1 MAELR
6 DDNGLEI
13 STSSE
18 AARACIDAATL
29 CLHAGSCE
37 VRVWVDAALGHDPR
51 CAAARCIDTGAALLT
66 AEHLDDPALLA
77 SLARLEDTL
86 GHANDRERCHAE
98 AARAWCGGDFA
109 QALET
114 YNRLLKSYPRDSLAL
129 QLAHALDFR
138 LGDRAMLRDRIANV
152 LPHWDSTMPAFG
164 HVLAMYAFG
173 LEECGDYDG
182 AESAA
187 RRSLDLIPDNAP
199 AMHVVAH
206 VMEMQGRTRE
216 GIDWLQ
222 RLRGEWS
229 RNAAFAVH
237 LAWHLALFRLDNDEP
252 DAALSIYD
260 RALAPTKRSSMAAL
274 VDASALLWR
283 LDLRGVRVQRR
294 ARQVARHWSR
304 KRLSGVRAFNLVHA
318 TAAFAAARHHRAA
331 SRAIALL
338 HNDPATRRVNRPM
351 DLALAIPVCEAMAA
365 FARGEYA
372 VAVEKIN
379 VVRTLALNCGG
390 SIAQCD
396 LIHLTL
402 LEAALR
408 SRRMPLAHAL
418 ATERAARKPRSLL
431 NRWLFARAATAA

>member
-1 MAELR
+1 V
-6 DDNGLEI
+6 DD
-13 STSSE
+13 
-18 AARACIDAATL
+18 
-29 CLHAGSCE
+29 
-37 VRVWVDAALGHDPR
+37 
-51 CAAARCIDTGAALLT
+51 
-66 AEHLDDPALLA
+66 
-77 SLARLEDTL
+77 
-86 GHANDRERCHAE
+86 
-98 AARAWCGGDFA
+98 
-109 QALET
+109 
-114 YNRLLKSYPRDSLAL
+114 
-129 QLAHALDFR
+129 
-138 LGDRAMLRDRIANV
+138 
-152 LPHWDSTMPAFG
+152 
-164 HVLAMYAFG
+164 
-173 LEECGDYDG
+173 
-182 AESAA
+182 
-187 RRSLDLIPDNAP
+187 AP
-199 AMHVVAH
+199 
-206 VMEMQGRTRE
+206 
-216 GIDWLQ
+216 
-222 RLRGEWS
+222 S
-229 RNAAFAVH
+229 
-237 LAWHLALFRLDNDEP
+237 
-252 DAALSIYD
+252 
-260 RALAPTKRSSMAAL
+260 LAPTKRSSMAAL

-365 FARGEYA
+365 FARGNYA

-379 VVRTLALNCGG
+379 VVRTLAMDCGG